1 MKAVTEREAMGEAT
15 ALRVPPHSI
24 EAEQSLLGGLLL
36 DNRAW
41 DRVCDLLTEQDFYRF
56 EHRTIYA
63 AVAAMLNAGKS
74 ADVITVNEQL
84 KKGKGP
90 EEWGGIG
97 YLNSLAQSVASAS
110 NIRRYAEIVRERSMR
125 RTLIAAGDQM
135 ASMAWQMGE
144 EIGVVVEQTEALLAG
159 LERRQVNKAPVPLSD
174 LMIRAIDRYTEL
186 SEGKTTPGWSIG
198 VPVLDRVLNG
208 GLRPGKVYGIAARPS
223 VGKSSL
229 ARAFGLAT
237 ARDGHPTL
245 LLSQEM
251 PGDEVADC
259 TVSAL
264 GGIESDRLQKGQ
276 FQDEDWTRMTEAVHE
291 GSRLPLYIDDEGAL
305 TMPAIRAKARLVK
318 GVQVVILDYLQLT
331 SSTLKDANRNNQI
344 EEVSRGLKALA
355 MSMNVAVVVLSQLNR
370 DVEKRQDKEPQ
381 LGDLRDSGAIE
392 QDLDVAILLWTVKEF
407 DGGARRIVGCKV
419 AKHRGGPKG
428 RFALEFKASTYR
440 WYESS
445 ASLDMTRTEAMGKRS
460 GGFDE

>member
-1 MKAVTEREAMGEAT
+1 MTVTEREAMGDVAT
-15 ALRVPPHSI
+15 LRVPPHSV

-41 DRVCDLLTEQDFYRF
+41 DKVGDLLLDSDFYRH
-56 EHRTIYA
+56 EHRLIFA
-63 AVAAMLNAGKS
+63 AIGALINANKP
-74 ADVITVNEQL
+74 ADVITVHEQL
-84 KKGKGP
+84 KRLGKADEAMGLR
-90 EEWGGIG
+90 
-97 YLNSLAQSVASAS
+97 YLNELAQSVVSAS
-110 NIRRYAEIVRERSMR
+110 NIRRYGEIVRERSLR
-125 RTLIAAGDQM
+125 RALIAAGDQM
-135 ASMAWQMGE
+135 ASMAWQLDV
-144 EIGVVVEQTEALLAG
+144 EIGDVVEQAEALLAG
-159 LERRQVNKAPVPLSD
+159 MERRQVAKAPVALSD
-174 LMIRAIDRYTEL
+174 LMLRAIDRYTDL
-186 SEGKTTPGWSIG
+186 AEGKTTPAWAIG
-198 VPVLDRVLNG
+198 IPPLDRVLNG

-245 LLSQEM
+245 VLSMEM

-259 TVSAL
+259 AVSAL

-276 FQDEDWTRMTEAVHE
+276 FEDQDWTRMTEAVE
-291 GSRLPLYIDDEGAL
+291 LGSPLPMYVDDEGAL

-318 GVQVVILDYLQLT
+318 GVRVLVLDYLQLT
-331 SSTLKDANRNNQI
+331 SSTLKDANRNSQV

-355 MSMNVAVVVLSQLNR
+355 MSMGVAVVVLSQLNR
-370 DVEKRQDKEPQ
+370 EVEKRADKEPQ

-392 QDLDVAILLWTVKEF
+392 QDLDVAILLWTVQEF

-428 RFALEFKASTYR
+428 RFALEFRASTYR
-440 WYESS
+440 WYEST
-445 ASLDMTRTEAMGKRS
+445 ASLDQTRTEARAQRS
-460 GGFDE
+460 GGYE